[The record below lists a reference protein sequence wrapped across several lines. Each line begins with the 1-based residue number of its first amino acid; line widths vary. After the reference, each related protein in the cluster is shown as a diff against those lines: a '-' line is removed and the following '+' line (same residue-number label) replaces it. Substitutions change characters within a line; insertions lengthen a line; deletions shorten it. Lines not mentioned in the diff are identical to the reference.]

1 MLSTRW
7 KLTSCR
13 MVVTVVVIE
22 KEGMMTGT
30 VLGLLYKFN
39 SFSPHKQHYEEL
51 YYYYPQFSQ
60 EESVPHGG

>member
-1 MLSTRW
+1 
-7 KLTSCR
+7 
-13 MVVTVVVIE
+13 MVVMVVVIE

-60 EESVPHGG
+60 EETLPHGG